1 MIPPYKIYED
11 GSIEA
16 DGYMFRDGYEF
27 GTYCDWKE
35 ACDDY
40 WRNQEQM
47 EQEEREYR
55 LEELNRLLV
64 EL

>member
-27 GTYCDWKE
+27 GTYYDYKE
-35 ACDDY
+35 ACNEY
-40 WRNQEQM
+40 WKHQEEM
-47 EQEEREYR
+47 EKEEREYK
-55 LEELNRLLV
+55 LEELDRLLV